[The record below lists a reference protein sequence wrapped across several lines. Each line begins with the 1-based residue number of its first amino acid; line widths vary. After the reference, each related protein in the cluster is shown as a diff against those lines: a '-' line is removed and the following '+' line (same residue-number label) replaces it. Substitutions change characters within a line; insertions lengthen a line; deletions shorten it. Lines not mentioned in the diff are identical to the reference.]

1 MASSRVPYS
10 SVFPAFRPLA
20 KLVPPT
26 TPSADFSAAIT
37 SLTTRL
43 VQCPGHNGDLPRFD
57 RLPCTPAEFTTPT
70 LDDHGLR
77 NQLLVRSGRPRY
89 PVFVHRAA
97 GLLHASFRLRLATTP
112 LRFANPSPSSGWLQD
127 FHLQAVEHAR
137 HTTKKPPGFAGR
149 PLFLSF
155 CVIRGCRSGATTS
168 QRGAVG
174 RRPARLLALPS
185 APPRPNPVRA
195 APRSPR
201 RVLTPFPAGLPKGS

>member
-77 NQLLVRSGRPRY
+77 NQLLVRSGSPRY

-112 LRFANPSPSSGWLQD
+112 LRFANPSPSSGWVQD

-137 HTTKKPPGFAGR
+137 HTTK
-149 PLFLSF
+149 
-155 CVIRGCRSGATTS
+155 
-168 QRGAVG
+168 
-174 RRPARLLALPS
+174 RPARSRPSIPIHVFARISTSISTWRPPGHPSDSSRGRLPS
-185 APPRPNPVRA
+185 RG
-195 APRSPR
+195 
-201 RVLTPFPAGLPKGS
+201 PA